1 MFHICFP
8 WNKTHSKDVPTISD
22 FTAYLY
28 KVSFWALNRKSNIN
42 CKIWNEI
49 FNHVQIQNKERD
61 RRYQHVIN
69 ILQIKIEGYKQK
81 HVAKTNQ
88 RQNNIQLAK
97 HED

>member
-1 MFHICFP
+1 M
-8 WNKTHSKDVPTISD
+8 K
-22 FTAYLY
+22 YLIMY
-28 KVSFWALNRKSNIN
+28 KYRIK
-42 CKIWNEI
+42 
-49 FNHVQIQNKERD
+49 RD

-97 HED
+97 HEDLKMNITDRTW